1 MNIFDFVSRNLLDNP
16 IDCEDAILKQL
27 AASITLKSNCG
38 QISNVAVESDMH
50 FPHSEGKLNSSKR
63 SESTPLRR
71 EKEGTPCRLVWFICV
86 NLKYIIALFL
96 HACIISVE

>member
-38 QISNVAVESDMH
+38 QISNVAVESDLH
-50 FPHSEGKLNSSKR
+50 FLHSEGKFNSSNR
-63 SESTPLRR
+63 SPSTPLSR
-71 EKEGTPCRLVWFICV
+71 EKEGTPCRLVWFIRFSFRF
-86 NLKYIIALFL
+86 IIALFL
-96 HACIISVE
+96 QVCII